1 MLKKERLE
9 IIRKYYPNAITL
21 IDSVNRA
28 IDYYEEVL
36 QLEPS
41 KIMFADSICS
51 DDVNSIQ
58 YPTRAQ
64 EFLGPFKM
72 GGLNGFPFTGL
83 TGMKA
88 FASHIPDDGAVLI
101 YYGPHIG
108 ITKNGI
114 LGEIHRVGQSKNSN
128 CCGAAKGALAK
139 LLKNEIVED
148 EVTEMDYQ
156 MNVLEQIL
164 FKQKSRIMDS
174 NLPIAEATE
183 VIYEAID
190 QRINELVS
198 STKYNCKYVILV
210 GAILINSDSDM
221 GSYTSTKRFDIIN
234 LEDNIRQS
242 VIDEFLSV
250 LK

>member
-1 MLKKERLE
+1 MLKKERLK

-28 IDYYEEVL
+28 IDYYEDVL

-88 FASHIPDDGAVLI
+88 FASHVPDDGAVLI

-108 ITKNGI
+108 ITKKGI

-128 CCGAAKGALAK
+128 CCGAAKGALSK
-139 LLKNEIVED
+139 LLKNEIIEQQ
-148 EVTEMDYQ
+148 VTEMDYQ

-164 FKQKSRIMDS
+164 LDQKSRILDS
-174 NLPIAEATE
+174 DLPIIEATE

-190 QRINELVS
+190 QRINELVAL
-198 STKYNCKYVILV
+198 TKYNCKFVILV
-210 GAILINSDSDM
+210 GAVLINSDSDM

-234 LEDNIRQS
+234 LEDNSRKS
-242 VIDEFLSV
+242 VIDEFLSA
-250 LK
+250 LN

>member
-1 MLKKERLE
+1 MLKKERLK

-28 IDYYEEVL
+28 IDYYEDVL

-88 FASHIPDDGAVLI
+88 FASHVPDDGAVLI

-108 ITKNGI
+108 ITKKGI

-128 CCGAAKGALAK
+128 CCGAAKGALSK
-139 LLKNEIVED
+139 LLKNEIIEQQ
-148 EVTEMDYQ
+148 VTEMDYQ
-156 MNVLEQIL
+156 MNVLEQIVL
-164 FKQKSRIMDS
+164 DQKSRILDS
-174 NLPIAEATE
+174 DLPIIEATE

-190 QRINELVS
+190 QRINELVAL
-198 STKYNCKYVILV
+198 TKYNCKFVILV
-210 GAILINSDSDM
+210 GAVLINSDSDM

-234 LEDNIRQS
+234 LEDNSRKS
-242 VIDEFLSV
+242 VIDEFLSA
-250 LK
+250 LN

>member
-1 MLKKERLE
+1 
-9 IIRKYYPNAITL
+9 
-21 IDSVNRA
+21 
-28 IDYYEEVL
+28 
-36 QLEPS
+36 
-41 KIMFADSICS
+41 MFADSVCS

-64 EFLGPFKM
+64 DFLGPFKM

-88 FASHIPDDGAVLI
+88 FASHVPDDGAVLI

-114 LGEIHRVGQSKNSN
+114 IGEIHRVGQSKNSN
-128 CCGAAKGALAK
+128 CCGAAKGALSK
-139 LLKNEIVED
+139 LLNNEIIEK
-148 EVTEMDYQ
+148 EVTEIDYQ
-156 MNVLEQIL
+156 MNVLEQL
-164 FKQKSRIMDS
+164 LLKQKSRILDS
-174 NLPIAEATE
+174 DLPIFEATE

-198 STKYNCKYVILV
+198 LTKYNCRFVILV

-234 LEDNIRQS
+234 LEDNSRKS
-242 VIDEFLSV
+242 VIDEYLST
-250 LK
+250 LI

>member
-1 MLKKERLE
+1 
-9 IIRKYYPNAITL
+9 
-21 IDSVNRA
+21 
-28 IDYYEEVL
+28 
-36 QLEPS
+36 
-41 KIMFADSICS
+41 
-51 DDVNSIQ
+51 
-58 YPTRAQ
+58 
-64 EFLGPFKM
+64 
-72 GGLNGFPFTGL
+72 
-83 TGMKA
+83 
-88 FASHIPDDGAVLI
+88 
-101 YYGPHIG
+101 
-108 ITKNGI
+108 
-114 LGEIHRVGQSKNSN
+114 
-128 CCGAAKGALAK
+128 
-139 LLKNEIVED
+139 
-148 EVTEMDYQ
+148 MDYQ

-234 LEDNIRQS
+234 LEDNTRQS